1 MSSTPED
8 GEVEQPVAEAVDEGA
23 YIADLSDETL
33 PMIDEQQ
40 DELEDTGL
48 ELPQDVDTIP
58 QLDGHGEAAPAV
70 REQLRPQTSYFGSL
84 QPAIQLTG
92 TSPGPA
98 VPPSPDDSAS
108 IPDDT
113 PSLHDSGVSSPKSDA
128 QLPPPPLS
136 RKSST
141 ASRRP
146 FELRFQSRL
155 SSSFLAPRAASP
167 AFLGQHSRRSSHA
180 SFARASESGIE
191 EDIQTPW
198 EVIRWTRL
206 KKLTGQAFSEVGRR
220 NFGTPTSLAVTD
232 QIAIGTSKGL
242 ILVFDHHQNN
252 KGIIGVGTKS
262 AEAGPV
268 TALAISAD
276 HTAIA
281 AGHATGNVFTWEI
294 VRPGR
299 PFLHIPALDS
309 TQPEARKADGHI
321 QGSAVLHIGFL
332 GYRRTALVSADDKG
346 MAFSHL
352 ATRGTGPVARSVR
365 TTRILGRYPD
375 VVVRKTDKPV
385 KKSSVLAFS
394 PLPLGNVEQNTD
406 SLGLVAMLTPYLLV
420 IVSTTPIAQ
429 TQHKAPRP
437 KEIVAHSAMTAAL
450 AWFPAIKL
458 KGSGAEVSKNKLAYA
473 WSNVLSVLEV
483 QEALRDPD
491 APENKPIE
499 LQFLVR
505 SRYESEE
512 AIVAVQWLSRSVMA
526 VLTITQQLLIIEDL
540 TMNVTDA
547 FDLLPKNV
555 YHTDLYSHWLQSVIE
570 HHDEEDTEM
579 HGVVADA
586 YYMSF
591 RGYKGRLFLLGFNDV
606 WWGSLTNWAD
616 RLLAMMETGNYVGAI
631 RLATNY
637 YAGSGEK
644 VTIGLPEDN
653 MLRSTLVH
661 DKLLEMM
668 SASLRYAFGKN
679 EQSHKPFVNRQ
690 QLFDLAVACVAACL
704 KMDEKDYLFDEVF
717 EWFEENQVGDVF
729 VDVLEPHIMDRQIT
743 ILPPSAVKTL
753 INHFS
758 NTHSPSELE
767 EIICLLDAT
776 AMDVDQ
782 VTGLC
787 KQHNLYDAYI
797 YVWNSALF
805 DYTTPLL
812 ELLKMAVEPKNTNGY
827 TAEASDSHTS
837 QKLFPYLSFILTG
850 RIYPVGEF
858 MDDDR
863 GSMAKT
869 QIYETL
875 FYGKGGQ
882 QDPFAVLRSIL
893 EFDTPSFMAAMN
905 EAFEDPFLNSTQD
918 EDLEG
923 NVQEVQRG
931 SLFNRQII
939 VRILLDVMSTGFEIN
954 DRVYLDMFI
963 ARNLPKYPQYMLLAG
978 TTMEQVFTRICQY
991 EDEDNH
997 DDAQLS
1003 VEYLLTVYK
1012 PANISAFIPL
1022 LQRAQFYRVL
1032 KSVYR
1037 HEGDW
1042 TELLQ
1047 VYFIDAE
1054 NQTQVFDLIL
1064 ECLRE
1069 LSGLDAEQRQLFT
1082 VGVKQHAEDLAE
1094 ISVSKT
1100 ARVVDL
1106 VLPEE
1111 HPFFLA
1117 SLAAAA
1123 KTQFNYLRT
1132 LLEPSEGAR
1141 KSYYTTNVMLEQYVC
1156 LMCQYDPSH
1165 IVAYINTIK
1174 EGELHLEEVLPALET
1189 SGNVD
1194 ATVILLAR
1202 QGQAQSA
1209 MARLI
1214 KHLSAIEAAL
1224 TGVLENAADSPDE
1237 VATNEAIEDLLES
1250 VGKYAK
1256 VGIWLCENQ
1265 MQHVLPKG
1273 KAASK
1278 SPRRSTA
1285 KQPLSAE
1292 ENLWLEFIVAVVALA
1307 QKVGPGPAKMDG
1319 VEADTDQLS
1328 TALRNI
1334 IQQVFTA
1341 LLTSTATARGQ
1352 VQGQSDSLRFVR
1364 ILRAFLSRAAEISPS
1379 LSHLRH
1385 VMSSIFSAYA
1395 YEESLL
1401 SLSNAIL
1408 DKDLFV
1414 QVDEVTKLRQMG
1426 WRPRGQVCG
1435 ICRRRVWGP
1444 GTGLKVWENW
1454 EKKEK
1459 EGTKRK
1465 ELHRRRS
1472 TTTLGEEYEN
1482 DSQEVVG
1489 KGKRRSLPS
1498 QDVGSD
1504 DEAEDK
1510 QAGEQA
1516 DMGPIV
1522 VFSCRHLFH
1531 RKCLDQSQDP
1541 DVEDVA
1547 DQAAP
1552 HGDGYAAM
1560 KLACPLCE

>member
-8 GEVEQPVAEAVDEGA
+8 GEVEQHAVGEGVHT
-23 YIADLSDETL
+23 ADLPDETL
-33 PMIDEQQ
+33 PLGYEEEGHADEAAIGIDE
-40 DELEDTGL
+40 
-48 ELPQDVDTIP
+48 DVDTIP
-58 QLDGHGEAAPAV
+58 HLEAHGEVDVAEPDQNQQQEHDA
-70 REQLRPQTSYFGSL
+70 GSL
-84 QPAIQLTG
+84 QPAIPLTG
-92 TSPGPA
+92 TSPR
-98 VPPSPDDSAS
+98 PSSQDDSAS

-113 PSLHDSGVSSPKSDA
+113 PSIQDSGVSSPKSDA
-128 QLPPPPLS
+128 QLAPPIS
-136 RKSST
+136 RKSSS

-155 SSSFLAPRAASP
+155 SSSYLSPRAASP
-167 AFLGQHSRRSSHA
+167 AFLGQHSRHSSHA
-180 SFARASESGIE
+180 SFARDSESGIE
-191 EDIQTPW
+191 ETQTPW
-198 EVIRWTRL
+198 EVIRWNRL

-220 NFGTPTSLAVTD
+220 NFGTPTCLAVTD
-232 QIAIGTSKGL
+232 QMVVGTSKGL

-252 KGIIGVGTKS
+252 KGIIGVGTKA

-281 AGHATGNVFTWEI
+281 GGHATGNIFTWEI
-294 VRPGR
+294 ARPGR
-299 PFLHIPALDS
+299 PFLQIAALDAS
-309 TQPEARKADGHI
+309 QPEARKVDGHI
-321 QGSAVLHIGFL
+321 QGSAVLHLGFL

-352 ATRGTGPVARSVR
+352 ATRGTGALGRTVR
-365 TTRILGRYPD
+365 TTRILGRYPELI
-375 VVVRKTDKPV
+375 VRKTDKPV

-458 KGSGAEVSKNKLAYA
+458 KGSEAETSKNKLCYA

-483 QEALRDPD
+483 QEVPREPD
-491 APENKPIE
+491 TPEDKPVD

-505 SRYESEE
+505 SRYEVDE

-526 VLTITQQLLIIEDL
+526 VLTITQQLLIIEDV

-547 FDLLPKNV
+547 FDLLPKNI
-555 YHTDLYSHWLQSVIE
+555 YHADLYSHQLQSVVE
-570 HHDEEDTEM
+570 HHDDEDASM

-591 RGYKGRLFLLGFNDV
+591 RGYKGRLFLLGFNDM

-616 RLLAMMETGNYVGAI
+616 RLLAMMETGDFIGAI

-637 YAGSGEK
+637 FSGSGEK
-644 VTIGLPEDN
+644 VTIGLPEDHN
-653 MLRSTLVH
+653 LRSTLVH

-679 EQSHKPFVNRQ
+679 EQANRAPVGRQ

-717 EWFEENQVGDVF
+717 EWFDDNGAGDIF
-729 VDVLEPHIMDRQIT
+729 VDVLEPHIVDRQIM

-758 NTHSPSELE
+758 KTHSLSELE

-782 VTGLC
+782 VTTLC
-787 KQHNLYDAYI
+787 KQHSLYDAYI
-797 YVWNSALF
+797 YVWNTALF
-805 DYTTPLL
+805 DYTSPLL
-812 ELLKMAVEPKNTNGY
+812 ELLGMVSEQSKMNGSSTSPRPNSY
-827 TAEASDSHTS
+827 TS
-837 QKLFPYLSFILTG
+837 QKMFPYLSFVLTG
-850 RIYPVGEF
+850 RVYPVGEF
-858 MDDDR
+858 MDEDR
-863 GSMAKT
+863 ASTAKT

-882 QDPFAVLRSIL
+882 KDPFAVLRSIL
-893 EFDTPSFMAAMN
+893 EFDTPNFMAAMN
-905 EAFEDPFLNSTQD
+905 EAFEDPFLNSSQD
-918 EDLEG
+918 EDLG
-923 NVQEVQRG
+923 GSVQGAQKG
-931 SLFNRQII
+931 SLLNRQII
-939 VRILLDVMSTGFEIN
+939 IRILLDVMSTGFEAD
-954 DRVYLDMFI
+954 DRIYLDMFI

-978 TTMEQVFTRICQY
+978 TTMEQVFTRLCQY
-991 EDEDNH
+991 EDDDNR

-1003 VEYLLTVYK
+1003 VEYLMTVYK

-1022 LQRAQFYRVL
+1022 LQRAQFYRIL

-1054 NQTQVFDLIL
+1054 NQGQVFDLIL

-1069 LSGLDAEQRQLFT
+1069 SSDLDAEQRHLFT
-1082 VGVKQHAEDLAE
+1082 AGVKQHAEDLTK
-1094 ISVSKT
+1094 INVSKT

-1111 HPFFLA
+1111 HSFFLE
-1117 SLAAAA
+1117 SLAEDA
-1123 KTQFNYLRT
+1123 KIQFNYLRT
-1132 LLEPSEGAR
+1132 LLEPGDDAR
-1141 KSYYTTNVMLEQYVC
+1141 TSYHTTNAMLEQYVR
-1156 LMCQYDPSH
+1156 LMCQYNSSH
-1165 IVAYINTIK
+1165 VVAYINTIK
-1174 EGELHLEEVLPALET
+1174 EGELHLDEVVPALET
-1189 SGNVD
+1189 SGNID
-1194 ATVILLAR
+1194 AAVILLAR
-1202 QGQAQSA
+1202 QGQVHNG
-1209 MARLI
+1209 MERLI
-1214 KHLSAIEAAL
+1214 KHLSVIEAAL
-1224 TGVLENAADSPDE
+1224 SGVLESAADSPDE

-1250 VGKYAK
+1250 VDKYAK
-1256 VGIWLCENQ
+1256 VGIWLCESQ
-1265 MQHVLPKG
+1265 MQKTVSKS
-1273 KAASK
+1273 KTASK
-1278 SPRRSTA
+1278 SPRRSSI
-1285 KQPLSAE
+1285 KQPLSFE
-1292 ENLWLEFIVAVVALA
+1292 ENLWLEFIVAVVSIA
-1307 QKVGPGPAKMDG
+1307 QKVGPAPANADG
-1319 VEADTDQLS
+1319 SSPETDELS
-1328 TALRNI
+1328 NALRNT
-1334 IQQVFTA
+1334 IQRVFTA
-1341 LLTSTATARGQ
+1341 LLNSTATARGQ
-1352 VQGQSDSLRFVR
+1352 AQGQSDSLRFVR
-1364 ILRAFLSRAAEISPS
+1364 ILRAFLSRAAELSPS

-1401 SLSNAIL
+1401 SLSNTML

-1414 QVDEVTKLRQMG
+1414 QVDEVARLRQVG

-1444 GTGLKVWENW
+1444 GTGLKIWESW

-1459 EGTKRK
+1459 DRTKRK

-1472 TTTLGEEYEN
+1472 ATTLGEGDEDDGEH
-1482 DSQEVVG
+1482 VVG
-1489 KGKRRSLPS
+1489 KGKRKSLPS
-1498 QDVGSD
+1498 RDMGSD
-1504 DEAEDK
+1504 DEMENSQTG
-1510 QAGEQA
+1510 QAGA
-1516 DMGPIV
+1516 DMGPVV

-1531 RKCLDQSQDP
+1531 RRCLDGSQDSE
-1541 DVEDVA
+1541 VEGGG
-1547 DQAAP
+1547 AP
-1552 HGDGYAAM
+1552 PAGEEYGGM
-1560 KLACPLCE
+1560 RLVCPSCV

>member
-8 GEVEQPVAEAVDEGA
+8 GEVEQPDAEVVEEGA
-23 YIADLSDETL
+23 YTTDLSDET
-33 PMIDEQQ
+33 PPIIDEQG
-40 DELEDTGL
+40 DLD
-48 ELPQDVDTIP
+48 QDVDTIP
-58 QLDGHGEAAPAV
+58 QLDGHAEAEPAG
-70 REQLRPQTSYFGSL
+70 RAQLRPQTSYFASL
-84 QPAIQLTG
+84 QPAIQLTT
-92 TSPGPA
+92 TSPGLA
-98 VPPSPDDSAS
+98 SPDDSAS

-113 PSLHDSGVSSPKSDA
+113 PSLQDSGVSSPQSEA
-128 QLPPPPLS
+128 QLPPPIIS

-155 SSSFLAPRAASP
+155 SSSFLSPRAASP
-167 AFLGQHSRRSSHA
+167 AFLGPHSRHSSHA
-180 SFARASESGIE
+180 SFARGSESGIE
-191 EDIQTPW
+191 EDTQTPW
-198 EVIRWTRL
+198 EVIRWNKL
-206 KKLTGQAFSEVGRR
+206 KRLTGQAFSESGRR
-220 NFGTPTSLAVTD
+220 NFGSPTCLAVTD

-252 KGIIGVGTKS
+252 KGIIGVGTKA

-281 AGHATGNVFTWEI
+281 AGHATGNIYTWE
-294 VRPGR
+294 VARPGR
-299 PFLHIPALDS
+299 PFLQIPALDS
-309 TQPEARKADGHI
+309 TQSEARKADGHV

-352 ATRGTGPVARSVR
+352 ATRGTGALARTVR
-365 TTRILGRYPD
+365 ITRILGRYPD
-375 VVVRKTDKPV
+375 VIVRKTDKPV

-429 TQHKAPRP
+429 TQHKAARP

-458 KGSGAEVSKNKLAYA
+458 KGSGAEASKNKLAYA
-473 WSNVLSVLEV
+473 WSNMLNVLDV
-483 QEALRDPD
+483 QESPRDPE

-499 LQFLVR
+499 LQFPVR

-512 AIVAVQWLSRSVMA
+512 AIVAIQWLSRSVMA
-526 VLTITQQLLIIEDL
+526 VLTITQQLLIIEDV

-555 YHTDLYSHWLQSVIE
+555 YHTDLYSHQLQSVIE
-570 HHDEEDTEM
+570 HHDEDDAEM

-591 RGYKGRLFLLGFNDV
+591 RGYKGRLFLLGSNDM

-616 RLLAMMETGNYVGAI
+616 RLLAMMETGDYIGAI
-631 RLATNY
+631 RLATSY
-637 YAGSGEK
+637 FSGSGEK

-653 MLRSTLVH
+653 VLRSTLVH

-679 EQSHKPFVNRQ
+679 EQAHKPLVDRQ

-704 KMDEKDYLFDEVF
+704 KVNEKDYLFDEVF
-717 EWFEENQVGDVF
+717 EWFEENEVGDIF

-743 ILPPSAVKTL
+743 TLPASAVKTL

-758 NTHSPSELE
+758 KTHSPSELE

-787 KQHNLYDAYI
+787 KQHSLYDAYI
-797 YVWNSALF
+797 YVWNTALF

-812 ELLKMAVEPKNTNGY
+812 ELLKMAAEPEIRNRYAAAATP
-827 TAEASDSHTS
+827 DSFTS
-837 QKLFPYLSFILTG
+837 QKMFPYLSFILTG
-850 RIYPVGEF
+850 RVYPVGEF
-858 MDDDR
+858 MEDDR
-863 GSMAKT
+863 ASTAKT

-882 QDPFAVLRSIL
+882 KDPFAVLRSIL
-893 EFDTPSFMAAMN
+893 VVDTPSFMAAMN
-905 EAFEDPFLNSTQD
+905 EAFEDSFLNSTQD

-923 NVQEVQRG
+923 NAPEVQRG

-939 VRILLDVMSTGFEIN
+939 VRILLDVMSTGFEAD
-954 DRVYLDMFI
+954 DRLYLDMFI

-991 EDEDNH
+991 EDEDSH

-1022 LQRAQFYRVL
+1022 LQRAQFYRIL
-1032 KSVYR
+1032 KTVYR

-1069 LSGLDAEQRQLFT
+1069 SSGLDAEQRQLFT
-1082 VGVKQHAEDLAE
+1082 VGVKQHTEDLAK
-1094 ISVSKT
+1094 IDVSKT

-1111 HPFFLA
+1111 HSFFFA
-1117 SLAAAA
+1117 SLAAEA
-1123 KTQFNYLRT
+1123 KTQFSYLRT
-1132 LLEPSEGAR
+1132 LLEPSDGAR
-1141 KSYYTTNVMLEQYVC
+1141 KSYHTTSVMLEQYVR

-1165 IVAYINTIK
+1165 IVAYIDTMK
-1174 EGELHLEEVLPALET
+1174 EGELQLEEVLPALET
-1189 SGNVD
+1189 SGNID

-1209 MARLI
+1209 MERLI

-1250 VGKYAK
+1250 IDKYAK

-1265 MQHVLPKG
+1265 MQHITLKG
-1273 KAASK
+1273 KTASK
-1278 SPRRSTA
+1278 SPRRSST
-1285 KQPLSAE
+1285 KQPLSFE
-1292 ENLWLEFIVAVVALA
+1292 ENLWLEFIVAVVAIA
-1307 QKVGPGPAKMDG
+1307 QKIGPGPARVEG
-1319 VEADTDQLS
+1319 VEPDTDELS
-1328 TALRNI
+1328 TALRNT
-1334 IQQVFTA
+1334 IQRVFTA
-1341 LLTSTATARGQ
+1341 LLSSTATARGQ
-1352 VQGQSDSLRFVR
+1352 AQGQSDSLRFVR
-1364 ILRAFLSRAAEISPS
+1364 ILRAFLLRAAEISPS

-1401 SLSNAIL
+1401 SLSNAML

-1414 QVDEVTKLRQMG
+1414 QVDEVTKLRRMG

-1444 GTGLKVWENW
+1444 GTGLRIWERW

-1459 EGTKRK
+1459 QGTKRK

-1472 TTTLGEEYEN
+1472 ATTLGEEYE
-1482 DSQEVVG
+1482 DDGQEVVG
-1489 KGKRRSLPS
+1489 KGKRRSLPP

-1504 DEAEDK
+1504 DEAENK
-1510 QAGEQA
+1510 QAGQV
-1516 DMGPIV
+1516 DLGPIV

-1531 RKCLDQSQDP
+1531 RRCLDQSQEP
-1541 DVEDVA
+1541 DAEDA
-1547 DQAAP
+1547 GERAAV
-1552 HGDGYAAM
+1552 HGGGNF
-1560 KLACPLCE
+1560 EIF